1 MYKFIQGLTAPAVI
15 VSGFLI
21 SSTSIFAA
29 TPVDLKHQSAS
40 ILSSFS
46 TLTHQS
52 QFNSVRSETDINQT
66 QHIHMQ
72 QTYAGYPVWGG
83 DFIMHI
89 PQGHVQSLNEI
100 NRVNNN
106 DISMN
111 GIIYQNLEKDL
122 HPLPSYADNDAQMD
136 KAIQQAIMLYQKQS
150 GYTKAATDQHAKK
163 IVFVDKNNQAHW
175 AFLISFVI
183 KNPGTVPVKPTY
195 IMDAVTL
202 APYKQWNDIKTE
214 LNLLGDA
221 LGGGYGGN
229 KKSGQVTYD
238 GLPRNLPKLNVMRES
253 SNNTCYLQN
262 TEVTVRDV
270 SKNGN
275 IIQFICANKD
285 NNHDY
290 VYWNTNND
298 AVNGAFSPSND
309 ALYVGKVVKDMYQYW
324 YSIPVL
330 EKGGKPMMLNMQVH
344 ATMDNAYWDGN
355 EMFFGDGV
363 DIFYPLV
370 SLGVGAHEISHGFT
384 EQHSDLAYY
393 DQSGGLNESFSDMAA
408 QAADY
413 YIGKKNNWKIGEEIF
428 KEKNKALRY
437 MKEPTKDC
445 YGKQPGDQC
454 SISNA
459 KDYSD
464 SLDVHYSSGVF
475 NKFFYLLSTSKKWDT
490 QKAFNV
496 MVTANLYYWTSNTNF
511 TDAACGVLKAAK
523 DYRYPTKTV
532 IAAAKK
538 VGIDVTAC

>member
-21 SSTSIFAA
+21 GSTSVFAA
-29 TPVDLKHQSAS
+29 TPVDLKHQPVS

-52 QFNSVRSETDINQT
+52 QLNSVRSETDFNQT

-100 NRVNNN
+100 KSTTNN

-111 GIIYQNLEKDL
+111 GVIYQNLEKDL
-122 HPLPSYADNDAQMD
+122 HPLPSYADNNAQMD
-136 KAIQQAIMLYQKQS
+136 KAIQQAVMLYQKQS
-150 GYTKAATDQHAKK
+150 GHTKTATAQQAKK

-175 AFLISFVI
+175 AFLISFVV
-183 KNPGTVPVKPTY
+183 NTPGVVPVKPTY
-195 IMDAVTL
+195 IMDAVTFT
-202 APYKQWNDIKTE
+202 PYKQWDDIKTE
-214 LNLLGDA
+214 NKKIGET

-229 KKSGQVTYD
+229 EKSGQVAYD
-238 GLPRNLPKLNVMRES
+238 GLSGNLPKLNMMREGS
-253 SNNTCYLQN
+253 INTCYLQN
-262 TEVTVRDV
+262 TEVTVKDV

-275 IIQFICANKD
+275 VINFSCANQD

-290 VYWNTNND
+290 VYWDANYD
-298 AVNGAFSPSND
+298 AVNGAYSPAND
-309 ALYVGKVVKDMYQYW
+309 ALYIGQVVKDMYHSW
-324 YSIPVL
+324 YGIPVL
-330 EKGGKPMMLNMQVH
+330 ANRGKPMMLNMQVH
-344 ATMDNAYWDGN
+344 ATMDNAYWDGS
-355 EMFFGDGV
+355 EMFFGDGIE
-363 DIFYPLV
+363 IFYPLV

-393 DQSGGLNESFSDMAA
+393 GQSGGLNESFSDMAA

-413 YIGKKNNWKIGEEIF
+413 YTGKENNWKIGEEIF
-428 KEKNKALRY
+428 KEKNKSLRY

-445 YGKQPGDQC
+445 YGKEPGDYC
-454 SISNA
+454 SISSA
-459 KDYSD
+459 KDYND

-475 NKFFYLLSTSKKWDT
+475 NKFFYLLSTSKKWNT
-490 QKAFNV
+490 HTAFNV
-496 MVTANLYYWTSNTNF
+496 MVSANRYYWTSTTNF

-523 DYRYPTKTV
+523 DYRYPAKTV

-538 VGIDVTAC
+538 VGIDVTDC